1 MEILKSG
8 LSAEIKRVQQVIKTK
23 EAEEVEAN
31 ERLLQMQLSGKR
43 KEIKKQEIILEYL
56 KSLEGVQK

>member
-1 MEILKSG
+1 MELSKSG

-56 KSLEGVQK
+56 KSLEGAQK

>member
-1 MEILKSG
+1 MELSKSG

-23 EAEEVEAN
+23 EAEEVEAS